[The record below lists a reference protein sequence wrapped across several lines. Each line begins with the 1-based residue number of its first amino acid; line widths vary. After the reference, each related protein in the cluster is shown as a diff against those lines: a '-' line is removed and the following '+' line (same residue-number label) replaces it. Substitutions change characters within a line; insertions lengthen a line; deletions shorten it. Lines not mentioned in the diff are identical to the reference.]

1 MTLLTILTG
10 HAAYFNSILKKG
22 LIAGGMSLHCWS
34 TRSMAMKAMGWS
46 SLSEWSRKSPRLAQK
61 RQRNRKRAGPPD
73 YRLFAMTNDLEGRIL
88 ELLQKTTKAAT
99 PGYVVY
105 HLNVPWETALRVM
118 LQMSLRGEHK
128 AMETTHGFVF
138 LAKQA
143 EARGGKEESRKSKVI
158 YSITMSNL
166 NLTGVKGAE
175 VPFRKGAPYRN
186 IYTLMVD
193 MVYCPKRLCLWN
205 VGETLVDG

>member
-46 SLSEWSRKSPRLAQK
+46 SLSEWSRTS
-61 RQRNRKRAGPPD
+61 PPD

-118 LQMSLRGEHK
+118 LQMSLRGELK
-128 AMETTHGFVF
+128 AIETTHGFVF

-143 EARGGKEESRKSKVI
+143 EARGGKE
-158 YSITMSNL
+158 
-166 NLTGVKGAE
+166 
-175 VPFRKGAPYRN
+175 
-186 IYTLMVD
+186 
-193 MVYCPKRLCLWN
+193 
-205 VGETLVDG
+205 